1 MHTRGART
9 DVLCGSVLLVLT
21 WHGTARRPSSRRQG
35 GRMADDECIVLSD
48 SDEEQAA
55 PAAKRARGG
64 ASAAAT
70 ADVEL
75 VDAQPAQLQ
84 AVAGADGSSDDDDEV
99 RVVGTKGEVR
109 VGALL
114 RRRDAARQVARAAA
128 SGPHLSQDGGLR
140 APKA

>member
-1 MHTRGART
+1 
-9 DVLCGSVLLVLT
+9 
-21 WHGTARRPSSRRQG
+21 
-35 GRMADDECIVLSD
+35 MADDECIVLSD